1 MILLSPEAETVLQ
14 ARYLRDGE
22 TAELLFRRVANYVA
36 CAEANYGQEAASA
49 AEAYYELM
57 SSLMFLPNS
66 PALINAGKPK
76 AQLAA
81 CFVLPIED
89 TLADIFETL
98 KHTALIH
105 QSGGGT
111 GFSFSRLRPEGD
123 RVGATGGTSS
133 GPVSFMH
140 IYDMATQVVKQ
151 GAARRGANM
160 AILRV
165 DHPDIA
171 SFITA
176 KRRHDVLNNFNL
188 SVGITDAFMEAVK
201 NQTDFSLVNPH
212 NRDVVKIVPAKE
224 IFDLLVQMAWESGE
238 PGLFFLDTVNED
250 NPTPQL
256 GLFESPNPCSEQPL
270 LPYESCVLGSINL
283 TKMLTSNGC
292 ELSLDKSR
300 LAQTVRTAVRFLDNV
315 IDINCYPL
323 PEVTEATRKTRKI
336 GLGVMGLAE
345 LFVMLNVPYASRQ
358 AIQLTSDIMKFVT
371 AEARAMSAELGRE
384 RGSFPAFAG
393 SVFPKLGYSHMRNA
407 TVTTIAPT
415 GTISM
420 IAGCSSGIEPLFGL
434 AMTRRVL
441 DGRLITSVNQV
452 AVDYLK
458 KNGLFSDEV
467 NEHITASGSVAG
479 LGLPDKIKTVLAT
492 AHEVTPNWHV
502 SHLAAAQQY
511 TDNGVSKTVNLSKQA
526 TLCEVAEVF
535 LTAHSK
541 RCKGVT
547 VYRDSSRGQQV
558 LTHGVSGGCE
568 ECKI

>member
-1 MILLSPEAETVLQ
+1 
-14 ARYLRDGE
+14 
-22 TAELLFRRVANYVA
+22 
-36 CAEANYGQEAASA
+36 
-49 AEAYYELM
+49 
-57 SSLMFLPNS
+57 
-66 PALINAGKPK
+66 
-76 AQLAA
+76 
-81 CFVLPIED
+81 
-89 TLADIFETL
+89 
-98 KHTALIH
+98 
-105 QSGGGT
+105 
-111 GFSFSRLRPEGD
+111 
-123 RVGATGGTSS
+123 
-133 GPVSFMH
+133 MH